1 MSGESACSGY
11 VCGNGHFG
19 LKIRTQCKRQE
30 VGWVIG
36 EFLG

>member
-1 MSGESACSGY
+1 MLGESACSGH

-19 LKIRTQCKRQE
+19 LKIRTQ
-30 VGWVIG
+30 IG